1 MKTLV
6 LSMISIAATVAAMT
20 ACTSESDGIDEVD
33 PIVNAKSPIE
43 FKSSII
49 GIETKTIKEG
59 SSFSNGNEIGVYGY
73 KKEAPTDYTQNS
85 LFKNKTFTYE
95 NNAFTATEAY
105 WERGE
110 KHFFYAYYPVATT
123 TASSTG
129 YQLTEGTADAAPFVT
144 VSCKENTGI
153 EEDLLWAQPNDNGFD
168 FTGTSTINNI
178 ALPFTHQLARI
189 AFSVKLADAT
199 VPSANLTNISFKVN
213 KSGGTMNLITG
224 VTSATDGEISF
235 SKTITST
242 PVTVDG
248 INADEFSPI
257 IMPQSDISDLSI
269 IINGQTFTVTM
280 GTQAQFEK
288 GKITKITIT
297 VSSKNITFNSTIT
310 EWGDNTTGA
319 GAGSI

>member
-1 MKTLV
+1 
-6 LSMISIAATVAAMT
+6 
-20 ACTSESDGIDEVD
+20 
-33 PIVNAKSPIE
+33 
-43 FKSSII
+43 
-49 GIETKTIKEG
+49 
-59 SSFSNGNEIGVYGY
+59 
-73 KKEAPTDYTQNS
+73 
-85 LFKNKTFTYE
+85 
-95 NNAFTATEAY
+95 
-105 WERGE
+105 
-110 KHFFYAYYPVATT
+110 
-123 TASSTG
+123 
-129 YQLTEGTADAAPFVT
+129 
-144 VSCKENTGI
+144 
-153 EEDLLWAQPNDNGFD
+153 
-168 FTGTSTINNI
+168 
-178 ALPFTHQLARI
+178 
-189 AFSVKLADAT
+189 
-199 VPSANLTNISFKVN
+199 
-213 KSGGTMNLITG
+213 MNLITG